1 MTEVNKQEFSS
12 IHLLALIVKHK
23 YFVFGFTL
31 LSTLIAVI
39 VAFLVLKNE
48 YKSTVNVVPPQQQDG
63 LQGAMSAISS
73 TLRDIGLSKLTGKSA
88 SDNYSFIV
96 ILMSRTVMDSIINE
110 FDLINVYKVDDGLMS
125 EARKELENN
134 LEITY
139 EKDGNYFISVWDK
152 DPVRAAQIANRIVE
166 IANNIAIRIF
176 REEVKLNKENME
188 ARLRNTDS
196 TIKAI
201 ADTLQKF
208 SKRTLLFSPTEQAKS
223 ITQALSDLKAEEIK
237 YDILYQYYK
246 NIYGANDYLTQ
257 SIATIKE
264 ETSKKVEQSK
274 NLPGFAGNFAIT
286 DAAQEGIEFLR
297 LYTEFETYS
306 KVKAFLLPIV
316 EQNRIDEV
324 KNIKNLIVLDPA
336 TPADKKDRPKRSLI
350 IAGTFLGSFFLVI
363 LLLALIYAIKDT
375 KEKLKKLDAPENN
388 Q

>member
-1 MTEVNKQEFSS
+1 MTEGNKQEFSS

-23 YFVFGFTL
+23 YFVFGFTI
-31 LSTLIAVI
+31 LSTLVAVI
-39 VAFLVLKNE
+39 ISFFVLKNE

-110 FDLINVYKVDDGLMS
+110 FDLINVYNVDDGLMS
-125 EARKELENN
+125 EAREELEKN

-152 DPVRAAQIANRIVE
+152 DPIRAARMANRIVE
-166 IANNIAIRIF
+166 IANNTAIRIF

-196 TIKAI
+196 TIKSI

-246 NIYGANDYLTQ
+246 NIYGADDYLTK
-257 SIATIKE
+257 SIATLKE

-274 NLPGFAGNFAIT
+274 SLPGFAGNFAIT
-286 DAAQEGIEFLR
+286 DAAEEGIEFLR

-350 IAGTFLGSFFLVI
+350 IAGTFLGSFFLVV

-375 KEKLKKLDAPENN
+375 KEKLKKLDA
-388 Q
+388 

>member
-31 LSTLIAVI
+31 LSTLVAVI
-39 VAFLVLKNE
+39 ISFFVLKNE

-63 LQGAMSAISS
+63 LQGAMTAISS

-110 FDLINVYKVDDGLMS
+110 FDLINVYKVDDGLLS
-125 EARKELENN
+125 EAREELENN

-152 DPVRAAQIANRIVE
+152 DPVRAARMANRIVE

-264 ETSKKVEQSK
+264 ETAKKVEQSK

-375 KEKLKKLDAPENN
+375 KEKLKKLDA
-388 Q
+388 